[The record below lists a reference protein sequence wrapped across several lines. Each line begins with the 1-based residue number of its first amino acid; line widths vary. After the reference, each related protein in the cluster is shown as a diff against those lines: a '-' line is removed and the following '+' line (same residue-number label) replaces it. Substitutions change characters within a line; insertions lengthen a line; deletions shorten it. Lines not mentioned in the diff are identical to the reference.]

1 MNRKYYESIDFLK
14 VLLLVLII
22 ISSYTL
28 VNTTGL
34 PVLSILNFC
43 VGTFYLLYGY
53 FVLRDGEDINERLKQ
68 AIRNTAIAFVI
79 AAVVYFAFVCLLMLI
94 NGGSIAQ
101 LFTKQT
107 IFEFFVL
114 NGWAPTLGGNIW
126 IVHAALYALIIFYFM
141 NKWKLLRY
149 DMIIMIVLFIISILF
164 GEGAGLIGFH
174 VRGYNYIPGCFLTR
188 AMPYMLLGRI
198 IYKARF
204 KRDFRKIKN
213 WMWAIIFV
221 VGLALTIIEIY
232 LLMSAGRLIYLNH
245 MIGFIPMSIA
255 AVVFFLNLKHK
266 FVFGKYYADIGYAGF
281 YLYSVVAQII
291 YLVLVN
297 SFEVVPTTLY
307 ALLGV
312 FTLVV
317 TLALGIVYARI
328 KNGKAQ
334 KTENTE
340 NEEKTDEAA
349 L

>member
-1 MNRKYYESIDFLK
+1 MNRKYYESVDFLK

-28 VNTTGL
+28 VNTTGI

-53 FVLRDGEDINERLKQ
+53 FVLRDGEDLSERLKR

-79 AAVVYFAFVCLLMLI
+79 AAVVYFALVCLLMLLT
-94 NGGSIAQ
+94 GGNVAE
-101 LFTKQT
+101 LFTKKT

-114 NGWAPTLGGNIW
+114 NAWAPTLGGNIW
-126 IVHAALYALIIFYFM
+126 IIHAALYALIIFYFM

-149 DMIIMIVLFIISILF
+149 DMIIMIVLFIITILF
-164 GEGAGLIGFH
+164 GEGAGLIGFQ

-204 KRDFRKIKN
+204 KREFRKIKN
-213 WMWAIIFV
+213 WMWAVIFF

-232 LLMSAGRLIYLNH
+232 ALMSAGRLIYLNH
-245 MIGFIPMSIA
+245 MIGFIPMAIA
-255 AVVFFLNLKHK
+255 AVMFFLNLKRK
-266 FVFGKYYADIGYAGF
+266 FIFGKYYADIGYAGF

-291 YLVLVN
+291 YLVIVRAIDN
-297 SFEVVPTTLY
+297 VPTIVY

-312 FTLVV
+312 FTLVI
-317 TLALGIVYARI
+317 TLALGILYARI
-328 KNGKAQ
+328 RNGKAE
-334 KTENTE
+334 KAENTE
-340 NEEKTDEAA
+340 SEETTDEAS

>member
-79 AAVVYFAFVCLLMLI
+79 AAVVYFALVCLLMLI

-149 DMIIMIVLFIISILF
+149 DMIIMIVLSPL
-164 GEGAGLIGFH
+164 AG
-174 VRGYNYIPGCFLTR
+174 Y
-188 AMPYMLLGRI
+188 
-198 IYKARF
+198 
-204 KRDFRKIKN
+204 
-213 WMWAIIFV
+213 
-221 VGLALTIIEIY
+221 
-232 LLMSAGRLIYLNH
+232 
-245 MIGFIPMSIA
+245 
-255 AVVFFLNLKHK
+255 FFQ
-266 FVFGKYYADIGYAGF
+266 VW
-281 YLYSVVAQII
+281 
-291 YLVLVN
+291 
-297 SFEVVPTTLY
+297 
-307 ALLGV
+307 
-312 FTLVV
+312 
-317 TLALGIVYARI
+317 
-328 KNGKAQ
+328 
-334 KTENTE
+334 
-340 NEEKTDEAA
+340 
-349 L
+349 